1 MIVICEALKVIFY
14 CKFSFEVL
22 SIHIIKRMTSDLNVG
37 WGSSNLYCNGQAIP
51 IKKSECLIKSEGK

>member
-22 SIHIIKRMTSDLNVG
+22 SIHIIKRMTSDVNVG
-37 WGSSNLYCNGQAIP
+37 WESSNLYCNGQAIP
-51 IKKSECLIKSEGK
+51 LKKVNV